1 MTNQIEAF
9 AQEPQTAE
17 TLWCLGELQHVLAS
31 GERTGEGFSAVAHE
45 AAEGHATPW
54 HRQPGDDETF
64 YVLEGEIDFWVQD
77 LESSPERVGTGA
89 LVSIPRSTPHSF
101 RIASAGARWLTFH
114 TPAGHERF
122 YRACGQPAQQP
133 GPPPAAKPDMAAVQP
148 AAHEHGV
155 ELLGPP
161 PARCKRA
168 PVPRRKFNRGLAPRA
183 ET

>member
-9 AQEPQTAE
+9 TQDPQTTE

-31 GERTGEGFSAVAHE
+31 GERTGEAFSAVVHE

-64 YVLEGEIDFWVQD
+64 YVLEGEIDFWVEDPGRTPQR
-77 LESSPERVGTGA
+77 SATGA
-89 LVSIPRSTPHSF
+89 LVVIPRGTPHAF
-101 RIASAGARWLTFH
+101 RIASASARWLTLH

-122 YRACGQPAQQP
+122 YRACGEPTRQP
-133 GPPPAAKPDMAAVQP
+133 GLPPAGGPDMAIVQS
-148 AAHEHGV
+148 AARGHGV

-161 PARCKRA
+161 PGSTR
-168 PVPRRKFNRGLAPRA
+168 
-183 ET
+183 